1 MVSPGIVPFVA
12 PFVIIGMLSFFGAA
26 GKAPLA
32 VILMVV
38 EMTGSLQL
46 LPGAMLAVSIAYI
59 ASGTKYSIYES
70 QVEERKDS
78 PANMGEYHTP
88 MLLEMKVSNLH
99 IIDNVFADPY
109 YTIYRADNIMKEN
122 DLLSLPVVYHEK
134 LMGAV
139 YLYDIINMSYGYVK
153 DYYKAGISYVKPDNS
168 AENAWELMMKNR
180 TKWCA
185 VVDNG
190 KFMGIITLESILDKY
205 EDNVKIINQADSE

>member
-1 MVSPGIVPFVA
+1 
-12 PFVIIGMLSFFGAA
+12 
-26 GKAPLA
+26 
-32 VILMVV
+32 
-38 EMTGSLQL
+38 
-46 LPGAMLAVSIAYI
+46 
-59 ASGTKYSIYES
+59 
-70 QVEERKDS
+70 
-78 PANMGEYHTP
+78 
-88 MLLEMKVSNLH
+88 
-99 IIDNVFADPY
+99 

-139 YLYDIINMSYGYVK
+139 YLYDIVNRSYGYVK
-153 DYYKAGISYVKPDNS
+153 DYYKPGISYVKLDNS

-205 EDNVKIINQADSE
+205 EENVKIINMGDSN